1 MTDGMVALLIPI
13 VAILMV
19 LGVVVA
25 GIWGQ
30 AQARRIKAEQRMA
43 MLARGLPIA
52 EIERLLGAG
61 EGEASATRDPL
72 RSLGRVRRTAL
83 ILTSFGIGVIGFG
96 LVVVAI
102 SDREKLWVPG
112 AGLVPL
118 AIGLGFLVDY
128 AMQRREL
135 ARFGVEVGAGQP

>member
-1 MTDGMVALLIPI
+1 MTDGMVALFIPI
-13 VAILMV
+13 AAILMV

-25 GIWGQ
+25 GVWGQ
-30 AQARRIKAEQRMA
+30 AQARRIKADQRMT

-52 EIERLLGAG
+52 EIERLLGSG

-83 ILTSFGIGVIGFG
+83 VLTSLGVGVIAFG

-112 AGLVPL
+112 AGLIPL

-128 AMQRREL
+128 AMQRKEL
-135 ARFGVEVGAGQP
+135 ARFGVEIGAGQP

>member
-1 MTDGMVALLIPI
+1 MTDGMVALMIPI
-13 VAILMV
+13 AAILMV
-19 LGVVVA
+19 LGIVVA

-30 AQARRIKAEQRMA
+30 AQARRVKAEQRMA

-52 EIERLLGAG
+52 EIERLLGSG

-72 RSLGRVRRTAL
+72 RSLGRVRRIAL
-83 ILTSFGIGVIGFG
+83 VLTSLGVGVIAFG
-96 LVVVAI
+96 LVVVLI

-112 AGLVPL
+112 AGLIPL

-135 ARFGVEVGAGQP
+135 ARFGVGVGVGQQ